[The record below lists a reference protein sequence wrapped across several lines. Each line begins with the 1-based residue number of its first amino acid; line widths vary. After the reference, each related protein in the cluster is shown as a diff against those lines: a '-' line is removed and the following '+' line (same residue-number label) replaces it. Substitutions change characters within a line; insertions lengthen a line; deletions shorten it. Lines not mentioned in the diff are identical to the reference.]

1 MKKIL
6 TAAALTL
13 FLSACGSGSGNS
25 EEVSVPVS
33 ENVGGGSIHLFNWGY
48 FLYPTLIDE
57 FEEEFGISVTVTNY
71 NSNEMAHAM
80 ITARTQQ
87 FDLVIP
93 SDYMIYRM
101 INENLLRPINFN
113 NVPNIT
119 NIDNRFMAQPF
130 DPSNT
135 YSVPYKWGSLGII
148 YDTTRV
154 TGPITSWADMWNPAY
169 AGEIFMYYSERD
181 AFAVA
186 FSKMGVSL
194 NTTDQNLIEEA
205 RDLLIEQLPLVQAYI
220 TDEILSLMP
229 GGEGIMALAYSGD
242 AINMQ
247 RWTPHLNYVIP
258 EEGSNLW
265 INSLVIPYNAVN
277 YENAEKLINFLLRPN
292 IAARNT
298 NWMGFVTA
306 NEEAFN
312 QGLILDYLLEIPG
325 FLLSDEEYER
335 LEIFIDLGEE
345 REKITRAFTEVMA
358 H

>member
-1 MKKIL
+1 MKSFFAISILTLIL
-6 TAAALTL
+6 TA
-13 FLSACGSGSGNS
+13 CGNS
-25 EEVSVPVS
+25 EEGAFT
-33 ENVGGGSIHLFNWGY
+33 EGGDSLHLFNWGY
-48 FLYPTLIDE
+48 FLYDALVEE
-57 FEEEFGISVTVTNY
+57 FEEEFGISVTISY
-71 NSNEMAHAM
+71 YDSNEAAHAR
-80 ITARTQQ
+80 IINRVDQ

-101 INENLLRPINFN
+101 INENLLRPINMDN
-113 NVPNIT
+113 IPNIT

-130 DPSNT
+130 DPLNT
-135 YSVPYKWGSLGII
+135 YSVPYKWGTLGIV
-148 YDTTRV
+148 YDTRRV
-154 TGPITSWADMWNPAY
+154 TNPITSWSDMWNPSY

-194 NTTDQNLIEEA
+194 NTTDQNLINEA

-220 TDEILSLMP
+220 TDEILTLMP

-247 RWTPHLNYVIP
+247 RANSYLNYVIP
-258 EEGSNLW
+258 IEGSNLW

-277 YENAEKLINFLLRPN
+277 YENAEKFINFLLRPDV
-292 IAARNT
+292 AARNT

-312 QGLILDYLLEIPG
+312 RGLIYDYLLQMQG
-325 FLLSDEEYER
+325 FLLSDEEYAR
-335 LEIFIDLGEE
+335 LEIFIDLGDE
-345 REKITRAFTEVMA
+345 REKITRAFTEVMTN
-358 H
+358 